1 MVNYI
6 VQLNEIAISNAHR
19 QTIIIPHR
27 VGEDRIN
34 LDICKYEMVFLLID
48 LYIHLSTYFLVP
60 DKPSLFI

>member
-6 VQLNEIAISNAHR
+6 VQLNKIAISNAHR
-19 QTIIIPHR
+19 QTIIIPHG

-48 LYIHLSTYFLVP
+48 
-60 DKPSLFI
+60 